1 MYCALF
7 IFFTPLTKK
16 TFCSSYNDDKDSNY
30 GLTCRNSIGKLLSIY
45 CPHVGAIN
53 ERIRENGGALID
65 LFFFLEMKSRLKL
78 QIIVEKKHFENWFFH
93 RFYNASVNIEINKG
107 TNLMI
112 LNNDL
117 ILNILPDVSSQL
129 LLRWIDRRQIFET
142 EYRMHY
148 AFRNSTIESNE
159 WVT

>member
-93 RFYNASVNIEINKG
+93 WFCNASVNIEINKG

-129 LLRWIDRRQIFET
+129 LLRWR
-142 EYRMHY
+142 
-148 AFRNSTIESNE
+148 
-159 WVT
+159 